1 MKLEGGNVLGVGVD
15 LTEIARIRSAHLKHG
30 AAFLDKVFT
39 PAEQHLCLGKADPYP
54 SFAARFA
61 AKEAASKAFG
71 TGLGAELSLTS
82 VGVLNG
88 PEGEPVVELD
98 EKARKLLAARG
109 ATRLLLSLTHTDTL
123 AQAFAVLVR

>member
-1 MKLEGGNVLGVGVD
+1 MKLEGGNVVGVGVD
-15 LTEIARIRSAHLKHG
+15 LTEVARIRSAHARHG

-39 PAEQHLCLGKADPYP
+39 PAEQALCLAKADPIP
-54 SFAARFA
+54 SLAARFA

-71 TGLGAELSLTS
+71 TGFGAELALTS
-82 VGVLNG
+82 VGILHG

-98 EKARKLLAARG
+98 ERARALLARRG
-109 ATRLLLSLTHTDTL
+109 ATRVLVSLTHTDEL